1 MKIWKMKSKKIP
13 SKSKNSFDSLK
24 LSVLQILSKLSL
36 IVFYLFRLIDEAHKI
51 PMPAKMYTK
60 PVDVNKPHHFGVPK
74 KLGSGGVSYDPLP
87 WSEFFDRKESID
99 GKIPLYIAGTKGHV
113 FLCLHGAGHS
123 ALSFASL
130 AKYMKDQSTVVS
142 FDFRGHGDHYCENE
156 GDLSEETLINET
168 IHVFKHIGAMFANSS
183 IIMVGHSMGGSIAT
197 KASAKIMNEHKGE
210 EWHKKLQ
217 GLFVIDVVE
226 GSAMDALPF
235 MENIVTSRPQEFKSI
250 QSVV

>member
-1 MKIWKMKSKKIP
+1 
-13 SKSKNSFDSLK
+13 
-24 LSVLQILSKLSL
+24 
-36 IVFYLFRLIDEAHKI
+36 
-51 PMPAKMYTK
+51 MPAKMYTK